1 MALTEP
7 LEVLLPAL
15 EQLIPLEG
23 ELSLGVECGILELSE
38 TVTLRMEEEKA
49 ELERKGVTVT
59 LDLPLSPAEL
69 EPLPSALLLLRNGD
83 FILDGQNATIQITL
97 PPDTSGAL
105 CAALVP
111 QIEGLGMTFAESQAE
126 LTITDG
132 RFRSVKLNA
141 GGEVPFLVT
150 TIPLS
155 FSAELKL
162 P

>member
-1 MALTEP
+1 MEGK
-7 LEVLLPAL
+7 ELLPAL

-38 TVTLRMEEEKA
+38 TVLLRMDESKA

-59 LDLPLSPAEL
+59 LDLPVSPAEL
-69 EPLPSALLLLRNGD
+69 EPLPAALLLLRNGD
-83 FILDGQNATIQITL
+83 FILDGQNASIRITL
-97 PPDTSGAL
+97 PPETAGAL

-111 QIEGLGMTFAESQAE
+111 QIEGLDMTFAESQAE

-132 RFRSVKLNA
+132 RFRTVTLNA